1 MRLAMVV
8 LAKNARPAS
17 LRREKAPDA
26 GPFHAAIASYIGVQ
40 AVLAKEPPRMADF
53 PDWHG
58 TTIVSVRKNGR
69 VTIAGDGQVTMG
81 NTVMKPNAKK
91 VRRLGPKGD
100 VIGGFAGATAD
111 AFTLFERLEA
121 KLERYPGQ
129 LTRAAVEL
137 AKDWRTDRYLR
148 RLEAMMIVADK
159 DVTLV
164 LTGTGD
170 VLEPQGG
177 IAAIGSGGNY
187 ALAAARALADSD
199 HDAEAISRRAMAIAA
214 ELCIYTNDQ
223 LTVESI
229 DGGKTK

>member
-1 MRLAMVV
+1 M
-8 LAKNARPAS
+8 
-17 LRREKAPDA
+17 LRNPPYMQVRSFQQGPD
-26 GPFHAAIASYIGVQ
+26 
-40 AVLAKEPPRMADF
+40 MADF

-58 TTIVSVRKNGR
+58 TTIVSVRKGGR

-91 VRRLGPKGD
+91 VRRLGADGA

-148 RLEAMMIVADK
+148 RLEAMMIVADRQ
-159 DVTLV
+159 VTLV

-170 VLEPQGG
+170 VLEPLGG
-177 IAAIGSGGNY
+177 VAAIGSGGNY
-187 ALAAARALADSD
+187 ALAAARALVDGD
-199 HDAEAISRRAMAIAA
+199 QDAEAIARRAMAIAA

-229 DGGKTK
+229 DAGAAK